1 MEQIIVK
8 NINDFKSFNYSY
20 VIQSNFVKSKKYNI
34 GEYVIEGINTEH
46 YLEYAI
52 YNGEELLQE
61 VSNYGEMLYE
71 HLANYL
77 ILDTKKYLQES
88 SKKHKKYNDIGV
100 RIPFGMR
107 EDKFYIVFRFKKIR
121 NATFKII
128 KSWCKNYG
136 FPIRSKD
143 MDKISQTG
151 KEIDTVVDIIQM
163 NQLSHKNTHIGVG
176 TIDEMVVQFM
186 IIYLVNDLWKSLGK
200 INFSIKELEKCNKK
214 LKNQEEVSTS
224 EIYKYKSN
232 LNKSIEYIN
241 GNELSISKLNKI
253 ESTELQQQRK
263 EIQILKKQLI
273 EYKKAFSLILSEY
286 CYKFETNL
294 TKQIIYQNSK
304 QIFLPIMVSDSILD
318 LAWNLL
324 ISKICTPLTKI
335 KAKICKDCGNE
346 FIPVGN
352 NQFRCENCKNKNENH
367 RTTTYDEQRRS
378 YQDNAKKILQTNQ
391 KLPRLT
397 KKALIEIINTPYRKL
412 SINEPEVLKNFK

>member
-71 HLANYL
+71 DLAKYL
-77 ILDTKKYLQES
+77 ILDTKKYLQEAS
-88 SKKHKKYNDIGV
+88 KKYNDIGV

-107 EDKFYIVFRFKKIR
+107 EDKFYIVTHDAILE
-121 NATFKII
+121 II
-128 KSWCKNYG
+128 KRWCENYG

-151 KEIDTVVDIIQM
+151 KEIDTIVDIIQM

-176 TIDEMVVQFM
+176 TIDEMVIQFM
-186 IIYLVNDLWKSLGK
+186 VIYLVNDLWKSLEK
-200 INFSIKELEKCNKK
+200 SNFSIKELEKCNKK

-232 LNKSIEYIN
+232 LNKSIEDIN

-253 ESTELQQQRK
+253 ESIELQQQRK

-335 KAKICKDCGNE
+335 KAKICQDCGNE
-346 FIPVGN
+346 FIPTGN
-352 NQFRCENCKNKNENH
+352 NQLRCKKCKNENENH